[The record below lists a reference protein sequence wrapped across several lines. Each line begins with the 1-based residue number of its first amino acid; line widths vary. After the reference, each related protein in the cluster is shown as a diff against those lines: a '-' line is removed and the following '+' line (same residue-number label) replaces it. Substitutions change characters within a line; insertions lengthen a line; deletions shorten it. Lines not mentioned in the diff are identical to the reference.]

1 MSADSP
7 SPLSPWSNT
16 TMKFNMAITSAV
28 IAAASTMAH
37 ANASVNIVSSKAS
50 IDAKNS
56 AKALLDKHDLSYLV
70 DSNINGLAVAMRLD
84 DKPLK
89 IDVRTLVAAMD
100 GADLDALIDLH
111 FFDTPN
117 LEAKAR
123 KNYALAVER
132 EAKKEARSAARR
144 NK

>member
-100 GADLDALIDLH
+100 GADSTTQNIYN
-111 FFDTPN
+111 PN
-117 LEAKAR
+117 LVMGCYS
-123 KNYALAVER
+123 NCYSNCHGS
-132 EAKKEARSAARR
+132 RSWR
-144 NK
+144 